1 MYHPPA
7 FEPTRDEMM
16 SILEKHIPFLNRME
30 LVPIWEADGRTVSED
45 LTAPYSLPGQDASA
59 CDGIAVRFAD
69 FAAGLPDTSDW
80 TEGREFVYSNTGVA
94 IPEEFD
100 TVIPIEEVKKYGK
113 EISICTAPK
122 RKGEEIQPAGSLMM
136 KGEILARRGE
146 TLTPDALGSLLSAGF
161 QSVPVFAKPRVLF
174 LPTGDELVPSGGQVP
189 IGKNVES
196 NSVMVYAMLKRF
208 GCQAAVGGIV
218 PDDPADLEAA
228 LLRGVRQADMVVIG
242 AGSSKGSKDFTMD
255 VLEKLGTVVVQEL
268 GVAPGKHCSLT
279 FIGGVPV
286 LGIPGPPGG
295 ARLICQYYLRAAI
308 DLLTAG
314 CRRESMRVSARLTAD
329 VPGRWI
335 DFMQPVRLF
344 WADGILWAE
353 PSASFGRTRAAARQP
368 MPRILYCLKEKGFLA
383 GETVSVE
390 LPYQLMDR
398 AGTDNEGVSKYHSKE
413 QFSE

>member
-16 SILEKHIPFLNRME
+16 AILEQHILFLNRME

-45 LTAPYSLPGQDASA
+45 LSAPYALPGRDASG

-69 FAAGLPDTSDW
+69 FAAGLPDTSGW
-80 TEGREFVYSNTGVA
+80 TEGREFAYSNTGVA
-94 IPEEFD
+94 LPEEFD
-100 TVIPIEEVKKYGK
+100 TVIPIEEVEKRGK
-113 EISICTAPK
+113 GISVRTAPE
-122 RKGEEIQPAGSLMM
+122 RRGEEVQPAGSQIRT
-136 KGEILARRGE
+136 GEILVHRGE
-146 TLTPDALGSLLSAGF
+146 TLTPDALGNLRAAGF

-174 LPTGDELVPSGGQVP
+174 LPTGDELVPAGGNVP
-189 IGKNVES
+189 VGKNVES
-196 NSVMVYAMLKRF
+196 NGVMVCAMLKRY
-208 GCQAAVGGIV
+208 GCQAAMGGII
-218 PDDPADLEAA
+218 PDDPAELETV

-279 FIGGVPV
+279 LIDGIPV

-295 ARLICQYYLRAAI
+295 ARLISQYYLQASA
-308 DLLTAG
+308 DLLMAG
-314 CRRESMRVSARLTAD
+314 RRREPMRVSARLTAD

-344 WADGILWAE
+344 WEDGVLCAE
-353 PSASFGRTRAAARQP
+353 PLTLFGKTRAASRQSVAQ
-368 MPRILYCLKEKGFLA
+368 ILYCLKEKGFSA
-383 GETVSVE
+383 GETVVVE
-390 LPYQLMDR
+390 VPEYL
-398 AGTDNEGVSKYHSKE
+398 
-413 QFSE
+413 

>member
-1 MYHPPA
+1 
-7 FEPTRDEMM
+7 
-16 SILEKHIPFLNRME
+16 
-30 LVPIWEADGRTVSED
+30 
-45 LTAPYSLPGQDASA
+45 
-59 CDGIAVRFAD
+59 
-69 FAAGLPDTSDW
+69 
-80 TEGREFVYSNTGVA
+80 
-94 IPEEFD
+94 
-100 TVIPIEEVKKYGK
+100 
-113 EISICTAPK
+113 
-122 RKGEEIQPAGSLMM
+122 
-136 KGEILARRGE
+136 
-146 TLTPDALGSLLSAGF
+146 
-161 QSVPVFAKPRVLF
+161 
-174 LPTGDELVPSGGQVP
+174 
-189 IGKNVES
+189 
-196 NSVMVYAMLKRF
+196 MVYAMLKRF

-255 VLEKLGTVVVQEL
+255 VLEKLDTVVVQEL
-268 GVAPGKHCSLT
+268 GVTPGKHCSLT

-353 PSASFGRTRAAARQP
+353 PSASFGRTRAALLFTIDASCSAAHNSASRLVKNRLDLRTP
-368 MPRILYCLKEKGFLA
+368 FRSTSTRHLPSIFL
-383 GETVSVE
+383 
-390 LPYQLMDR
+390 
-398 AGTDNEGVSKYHSKE
+398 
-413 QFSE
+413 